1 MQTIE
6 TISAFHRFR
15 KLPPPHHPLLSVI
28 DVATVPVPDSNEPES
43 LVLGFYTISVKRMQH
58 VNVRYG
64 QQPFD
69 FDEGIL
75 SFLAPNQVLTQTF
88 DAGAGEAKNSGW
100 VILIH
105 PDFLWNTP
113 LAGTIHRYDFWDYSL
128 HHGLFLSPPEESV
141 VNGVIENIRREYL
154 ARTDKFSKQ
163 IISAHLEVLLTY
175 ADRFYQRQFITREKS
190 GHEVLERLEHLL
202 QDYFQRDDLIERG
215 LPSVQYVA
223 DQLHLSPGYLSSLL
237 RALTGRNTQQ
247 HIHEKL
253 IERAKERLSTTN
265 LTVSEIAYE
274 MGFEHLPSFSK
285 LFKAKTRMSPRQ
297 FRDAFN

>member
-1 MQTIE
+1 MQTIK

-28 DVATVPVPDSNEPES
+28 DVATVPVPDSHDPEN
-43 LVLGFYTISVKRMQH
+43 LVLGFYTISVKRMEH
-58 VNVRYG
+58 VHVQYG

-69 FDEGIL
+69 FDEGIM

-88 DAGAGEAKNSGW
+88 DAGAGETKNSGW

-113 LAGTIHRYDFWDYSL
+113 LAGTINRYDFWDYSL
-128 HHGLFLSPPEESV
+128 HHGLFLSPQEESV
-141 VNGVIENIRREYL
+141 VNGVVENIRREYL

-190 GHEVLERLEHLL
+190 SHEVLERLERLL
-202 QDYFQRDDLIERG
+202 QDYFLRDDLIERG
-215 LPSVQYVA
+215 LPTVQYVA
-223 DQLHLSPGYLSSLL
+223 DALHLSPSYLSSLL

-285 LFKAKTRMSPRQ
+285 LFKAKTSMSPMQ
-297 FRDAFN
+297 FRATFT